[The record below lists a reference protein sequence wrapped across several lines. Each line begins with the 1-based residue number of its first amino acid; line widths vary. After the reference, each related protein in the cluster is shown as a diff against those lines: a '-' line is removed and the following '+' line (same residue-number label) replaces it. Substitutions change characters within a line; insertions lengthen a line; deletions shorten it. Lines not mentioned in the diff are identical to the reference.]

1 MSEVTDL
8 TVIEIKPEQ
17 APVLYGIGYSSDLER
32 FDKREVAISHGFEVA
47 GCDDFNIG
55 VIDDGRLV
63 SLDWMEKPVG
73 NGKGVSVEKLQIISD
88 AIGLEAS

>member
-1 MSEVTDL
+1 MMQKFIIIQQHAWSNDHG
-8 TVIEIKPEQ
+8 
-17 APVLYGIGYSSDLER
+17 YGIGYSSDLEK
-32 FDKREVAISHGFEVA
+32 FDSREKAISHGFEVA

-55 VIDDGRLV
+55 VIDDERLM

-73 NGKGVSVEKLQIISD
+73 NGKVVSVEKLQIISD

>member
-1 MSEVTDL
+1 
-8 TVIEIKPEQ
+8 
-17 APVLYGIGYSSDLER
+17 
-32 FDKREVAISHGFEVA
+32 
-47 GCDDFNIG
+47 
-55 VIDDGRLV
+55 V